1 MTASRPLI
9 IKAIALAVAAVLCV
23 GAASV
28 AASLVENRSVAEL
41 KGALTAQPMQFVEID
56 ADGLLV
62 TLSGTAPDEATRFTA
77 LSIAGG
83 HVAPDRLID
92 AMDVADSTGLLPLR
106 FSIEMLRNDD
116 GIQLIGLIPAET
128 GRAQVLEGLDQLDGT
143 SQVAD
148 MLETADHAV
157 PDGWNEA
164 LEFALDALRVLPR
177 SKISVAAD
185 RVAVT
190 ALSNSPS
197 EKAQIEAALSRAAPD
212 GMELVLDINAPRPV
226 ITPFTL
232 RFSIEEGVATFDVC
246 SADTDHAR
254 DQIVSAAA
262 AAGVEGKVTCNIGLG
277 VPSPRWAEA
286 VQQGIAALRTLEGGT
301 LTFSDADVT
310 LVALAETPQ
319 PTFDRVVG
327 ELENALPPVFSLHSI
342 LPEPVRIDGTG
353 GTDVVP
359 EFVSTL
365 SPEGLVQLRGRVA
378 DDQQRN
384 AVNSYAQSLFGTDQV
399 YSATRLDP
407 NLPDG
412 WPVRVLAGLQA
423 LSELNNGSLVVQPD
437 FVELIGTTGNP
448 DANGDVARLLADKLG
463 EAEDFRIAIRYEQ
476 SLDPALALPTP
487 EECAVK
493 VNAALTEKKI
503 TFEAGSATIAD
514 DAQDVVDRIAEIVR
528 ACEDVAMEIAGHT
541 DSQGRE
547 EMNTRL
553 SQQRAEAVLTA
564 LLDRRVLTTNL
575 IARGYGESNPI
586 ADNDTAEGREA
597 NRRIEFR
604 VLLAEE
610 AAAAIAAQEEATE

>member
-9 IKAIALAVAAVLCV
+9 IQVIALAVAAVLCV

-28 AASLVENRSVAEL
+28 AASLVERRSVSEL
-41 KGALTAQPMQFVEID
+41 ESALSAQALQFVDIN

-92 AMDVADSTGLLPLR
+92 AMDVADATGLEPLR
-106 FSIEMLRNDD
+106 FSIEMLRNGD
-116 GIQLIGLIPAET
+116 GIQLIGLIPAAT
-128 GRAQVLEGLDQLDGT
+128 GRARVLEGLDQLDGT

-148 MLETADHAV
+148 MLETADHSV
-157 PDGWNEA
+157 PEGWDEA
-164 LEFALDALRVLPR
+164 LEFALEALRDLPR

-185 RVAVT
+185 RVSVT
-190 ALSNSPS
+190 ALSAGPS
-197 EKAQIEAALSRAAPD
+197 QKAQIEAALSRAAPD
-212 GMELVLDINAPRPV
+212 GIDLVLDISAPRPV
-226 ITPFTL
+226 ISPFTL
-232 RFSIEEGVATFDVC
+232 RFSIEDGLASFDAC
-246 SADTDHAR
+246 SADTEQAR
-254 DQIVSAAA
+254 QQIVSAAA
-262 AAGVEGKVTCNIGLG
+262 AAGVEGKVTCEVGLG
-277 VPSPRWAEA
+277 VPSPRWSEA
-286 VQQGIAALRTLEGGT
+286 VGQGIAALSALEGGT

-327 ELENALPPVFSLHSI
+327 ELETSLPPVFSLHSI

-353 GTDVVP
+353 GTDEVP
-359 EFVSTL
+359 EFVTTL

-423 LSELNNGSLVVQPD
+423 LSELNNGSLVVQPE
-437 FVELIGTTGNP
+437 FVELTGNTGNP
-448 DANGDVARLLADKLG
+448 EANGSVARILADKLG
-463 EAEDFRIAIRYEQ
+463 EAEDFRIAIRYEE

-514 DAQDVVDRIAEIVR
+514 DAQDVVDRIAEIVS
-528 ACEDVAMEIAGHT
+528 ACEEVPMEIAGHT

-547 EMNTRL
+547 EMNSRL
-553 SQQRAEAVLTA
+553 SQQRAEAVLSA

-586 ADNDTAEGREA
+586 ADNGTPEGREA

-610 AAAAIAAQEEATE
+610 AAAALAAQEEASE